1 MLTKYEDKLNS
12 INKMMIIIGNKIV
25 NANEVILDGLQK
37 GDYSHFKE
45 AKETLV
51 GIKDEVRNID
61 QEIIVTLALFGPEA
75 KDLKN
80 VISYLKMTNEYV
92 RAASNTKSF
101 LKNFPIKTDGE
112 LHLGGIMQNIIL
124 LQKAN
129 VAALKYAI
137 SILSIED
144 KDVIQDLCIKA
155 NMEESKTDDIYSL
168 VEKDLFVEM
177 LNAKELSQEYFQAL
191 SLIRKIEKTADR
203 AACMA
208 NLQYDSC
215 HAD

>member
-1 MLTKYEDKLNS
+1 MLTKYEDKLNT
-12 INKMMIIIGNKIV
+12 INKMMMIIGNKIV

-45 AKETLV
+45 AKDTLV

-112 LHLGGIMQNIIL
+112 LHLGGIIQNIIL

-144 KDVIQDLCIKA
+144 KDAIQDLCIKA

-215 HAD
+215 HAG

>member
-12 INKMMIIIGNKIV
+12 INKMMVIIGSKIV

-45 AKETLV
+45 AKETLA